1 MDEDAHLETIAGLL
15 ADPTAR
21 HILRE
26 IRREPQSAAAV
37 SETAAA
43 SQPTV
48 YRRLTELRELDL
60 VLERQRIDPEG
71 GHHHGVFGTDL
82 DRVVVELDESGFQV
96 VIERHE
102 PMSDRFTRLIEGM

>member
-1 MDEDAHLETIAGLL
+1 MDEDARLETVAGLL

-26 IRREPQSAAAV
+26 VRREPQSASDV

-48 YRRLTELRELDL
+48 YRRLEDLRDLDL
-60 VLERQRIDPEG
+60 VLERQRIDTER

-82 DRVVVELDESGFQV
+82 ARVVVELDEAGFSV
-96 VIERHE
+96 EVERHE
-102 PMSDRFTRLIEGM
+102 PMSDRFTRLIEEM